1 MEPIIIIKLETPI
14 NFGSEKITELRLRK
28 PIAKDFRDMPLEP
41 NVGDLLDVTAKL
53 SGQAPS
59 VIDQL
64 DSIDLTEVLT
74 VVGKFMR
81 RGQPTG
87 EATSDS

>member
-1 MEPIIIIKLETPI
+1 MEPIIIKLQTPI
-14 NFGSEKITELRLRK
+14 NFGSDKITELKIRK
-28 PIAKDFRDMPLEP
+28 PFAKDFRDMPLEP
-41 NVGDLLDVTAKL
+41 KMGDLLDVTAKL

-64 DSIDLTEVLT
+64 DPTDLMEVMA

-87 EATSDS
+87 EVTSDS